1 MNDFCL
7 NNNILIP
14 NIGFGTWHIK
24 DCAILEESIVSA
36 IRLGSSLSGISL
48 TL

>member
-14 NIGFGTWHIK
+14 NIGFGTWPIK
-24 DCAILEESIVSA
+24 DSTILEESILIFLV
-36 IRLGSSLSGISL
+36 LLL
-48 TL
+48 L